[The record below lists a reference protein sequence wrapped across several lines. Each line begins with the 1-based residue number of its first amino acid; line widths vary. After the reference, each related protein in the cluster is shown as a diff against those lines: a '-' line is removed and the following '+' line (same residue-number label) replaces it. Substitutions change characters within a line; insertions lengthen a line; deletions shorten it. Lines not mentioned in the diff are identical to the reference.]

1 MRYRVDFIPFSET
14 NDLNTEEKISYIMS
28 KVMRNTILILED
40 GLTHKEEL
48 TLIEKTMNK
57 IDYNRFV
64 GIKLFSFEGGEEF
77 RWAKLFNKGSK
88 NKAFT
93 IVAPNEA
100 VSVIKD
106 KRGILSIRITG

>member
-1 MRYRVDFIPFSET
+1 MRYRVDFIPFAET
-14 NDLNTEEKISYIMS
+14 NDLNPEEKISYIMS

-40 GLTHKEEL
+40 GLSHTEEL
-48 TLIEKTMNK
+48 TLIEKTMSK
-57 IDYNRFV
+57 IDYTKFV
-64 GIKLFSFEGGEEF
+64 GIKLFSFEGGEDF
-77 RWAKLFNKGSK
+77 KWTKLFNRGSK
-88 NKAFT
+88 NKTFT